1 VRLKGVLFFVE
12 PVEPQEK
19 HSSSHLIEFVKLTLE
34 FARRK
39 LVANFKH
46 SDGAKDCLVIG
57 IDIALRVVEAVVKDR
72 GHLLATTLPSM
83 ASLLSSVVFLAKS
96 LWIFKNVRSCFEPQ
110 YKCR

>member
-1 VRLKGVLFFVE
+1 MRLKGLLFFVE

-19 HSSSHLIEFVKLTLE
+19 HSSSHLIEFVKLTE

-46 SDGAKDCLVIG
+46 LDGAKDCLVIG

-72 GHLLATTLPSM
+72 GHLLATTLPSNG
-83 ASLLSSVVFLAKS
+83 LLIVKCGFSSE
-96 LWIFKNVRSCFEPQ
+96 EPLDLQ
-110 YKCR
+110 KCALLF